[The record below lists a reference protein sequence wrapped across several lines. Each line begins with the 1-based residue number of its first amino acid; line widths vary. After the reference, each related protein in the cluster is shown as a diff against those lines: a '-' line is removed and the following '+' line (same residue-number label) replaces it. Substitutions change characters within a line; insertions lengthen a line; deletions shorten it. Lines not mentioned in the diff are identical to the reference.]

1 MSNLKWRIIMKKI
14 LLTIFM
20 ITIAA
25 FAARD
30 RCFEKDSSGL
40 VINSGDWPRCFHE
53 CANERCYSNCQ
64 GRTRACFWGMEKSG
78 DEFLAE
84 WYKSNSINSY
94 KKDFCVQLAVT
105 TDSVFQRDNPLSVSE
120 SPNIVIAT
128 VLFWNKYRDFLT
140 FCTRYD
146 ISSNKWYEH
155 FNEYYGDGDGYA
167 KDYANALFGN
177 INALHS
183 YKQWSPK
190 RQFWSFLLSNDRDG
204 EYGRGFDGKGYFY
217 KLSDE
222 LNNEYKRI
230 KEVQERSEKSMGA
243 FWGGSIN
250 QNFVSNRT
258 ENISLTEYLNYLN
271 EIKDP
276 LSSFS
281 SKWKPLIEREIQIH
295 GQIPD
300 KCFALLK
307 YFGRGEIK
315 KGIEPIKKTCNEKV
329 FSKDVYKVFLDSLE
343 KNYWDNASI
352 RGLYGYY
359 LKNFPQ
365 GKYTADAED
374 GLNKNKMP
382 VSEIIKK
389 AKAEYESGHSLSLA
403 IDYLS
408 EYRENYSA
416 RSDISLNAVLD
427 KYVSI
432 KDSVERL
439 CEKLKSSRS
448 YDDEY
453 KTMSRCSFVS
463 GEDSYIVEMDSL
475 MKLPRKNGNM
485 TCMYPLYSSDD
496 IFSII
501 VSELVIKDKKIKE
514 GKETGI
520 NPHNMDI
527 VYRKFINDGTSS
539 GFFIYGNIYKV
550 LFDKNGY
557 HIEFLDGTDSKLKPS
572 VVRDIIYLL
581 NGNKNSAKYLECMP
595 IISISDFDV
604 GPSCR
609 DEKEKYEARLQNGR
623 IKSVSIK
630 TNDET
635 VYIPLNNWG
644 KIDGVVKYWNSD
656 IGNVEITVNATMP
669 KGFDEKGRSKVSK
682 VNIKGCSFNPPRKI
696 TGYKKTKYGKNP
708 IYEKYSAKCESVA
721 SETGMSILLDS
732 VKSYRYR
739 DGEFMPK
746 FLLLYLDWNN
756 VD

>member
-1 MSNLKWRIIMKKI
+1 MKKI

-20 ITIAA
+20 ITIAT
-25 FAARD
+25 FAAKD
-30 RCFEKDSSGL
+30 GCFEKDSSGF
-40 VINSGDWPRCFHE
+40 VINSGDWSRCFHE

-64 GRTRACFWGMEKSG
+64 GRTRACFWGKEKSG

-84 WYKSNSINSY
+84 WNKSNSINSY
-94 KKDFCVQLAVT
+94 KKEFCVRLAVVM
-105 TDSVFQRDNPLSVSE
+105 DSVFQRDNPLSVSE

-128 VLFWNKYRDFLT
+128 ALFWSKYRDFLT

-146 ISSNKWYEH
+146 ISSRKWYEH
-155 FNEYYGDGDGYA
+155 FNEYYGNGDGYA
-167 KDYANALFGN
+167 EDYANALFGN
-177 INALHS
+177 AKAPQS
-183 YKQWSPK
+183 FKQWSQE
-190 RQFWSFLLSNDRDG
+190 RQFWSFMLSNDRDG
-204 EYGRGFDGKGYFY
+204 EYGRGYDGKGYFY

-230 KEVQERSEKSMGA
+230 KDVQEKSEKSIGA
-243 FWGGSIN
+243 FVGGTIT

-258 ENISLTEYLNYLN
+258 ENITLTEYLNYLN
-271 EIKDP
+271 EIKNP
-276 LSSFS
+276 LSLFS
-281 SKWKPLIEREIQIH
+281 LKWKPLIEKEIQIH

-307 YFGRGEIK
+307 YFGREEIEN
-315 KGIEPIKKTCNEKV
+315 GVEPIKKTCNENV
-329 FSKDVYKVFLDSLE
+329 FSKDMYKVFLDSLE
-343 KNYWDNASI
+343 RKYWDNASV

-365 GKYTADAED
+365 GKYIADAEE

-389 AKAEYESGHSLSLA
+389 ANAEYESGRSLSLA
-403 IDYLS
+403 IDYLN
-408 EYRENYSA
+408 EYRENYSV
-416 RSDISLNAVLD
+416 RSDVSLNAVLD

-439 CEKLKSSRS
+439 CEKLKSNRS
-448 YDDEY
+448 YDDEE
-453 KTMSRCSFVS
+453 KNISRCSFVS

-475 MKLPRKNGNM
+475 IKLPRKNGNM
-485 TCMYPLYSSDD
+485 TCMYPLYSNEG
-496 IFSII
+496 IYSIV

-527 VYRKFINDGTSS
+527 VYRKFINNGASS
-539 GFFIYGNIYKV
+539 GFFIYNNIYKV

-557 HIEFLDGTDSKLKPS
+557 HIEFLDGTDSKLEPS
-572 VVRDIIYLL
+572 AASDIIYLL
-581 NGNKNSAKYLECMP
+581 SGNKNSAKYLECMP
-595 IISISDFDV
+595 IISISDFGV

-609 DEKEKYEARLQNGR
+609 DEEEKYEAKLQNGR

-630 TNDET
+630 ANDET

-644 KIDGVVKYWNSD
+644 EIDGVVKYWNSD
-656 IGNVEITVNATMP
+656 MGNVEITVNAAMP

-721 SETGMSILLDS
+721 SETGLSILLDS